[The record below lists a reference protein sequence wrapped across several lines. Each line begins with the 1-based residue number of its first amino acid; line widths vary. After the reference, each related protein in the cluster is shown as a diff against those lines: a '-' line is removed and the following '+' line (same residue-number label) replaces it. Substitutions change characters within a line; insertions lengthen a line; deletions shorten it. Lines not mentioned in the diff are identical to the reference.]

1 MPIAPS
7 APPQATPLTEAQIT
21 QICAVLAN
29 AYRNQLGNAATALG
43 VSAIGRR
50 DAIKIL
56 QSLVFKLQEEAANA
70 EF

>member
-1 MPIAPS
+1 MPIATTP
-7 APPQATPLTEAQIT
+7 PPQATPLTEPQISA
-21 QICAVLAN
+21 ICAGLLN

-56 QSLVFKLQEEAANA
+56 QQLVMKLNEEAANA